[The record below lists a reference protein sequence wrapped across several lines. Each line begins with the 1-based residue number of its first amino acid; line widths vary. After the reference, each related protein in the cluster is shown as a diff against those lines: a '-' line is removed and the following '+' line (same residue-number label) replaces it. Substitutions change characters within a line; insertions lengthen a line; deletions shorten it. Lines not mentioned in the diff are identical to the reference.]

1 MSDKNQSV
9 LGAILLVV
17 GMLLMVPLILVVGGV
32 MMGIL
37 GWNVQADVEQANEG
51 SELIE
56 LNR

>member
-1 MSDKNQSV
+1 V

-37 GWNVQADVEQANEG
+37 GWSVQADVEEANEG

>member
-37 GWNVQADVEQANEG
+37 GWSVQADVEQANEG